1 MVEGSGFTRPT
12 CQLGAM
18 KTLIQVLDIRD
29 PDTSILFLR
38 NPLQYKLG
46 TMYGGTVHS
55 SMFLRAFLRT
65 KQPPG
70 LPSFIA
76 TTYMPLITKYLADSA
91 RNQLSGFPA
100 EELRREWGSS
110 GACHQPWPGDNGI
123 KLQTFC
129 SNLCQSFLEAHG

>member
-18 KTLIQVLDIRD
+18 KTLIQALDIKD

-76 TTYMPLITKYLADSA
+76 TTYMSLIKKIPRGLGKKSTPW
-91 RNQLSGFPA
+91 LSS
-100 EELRREWGSS
+100 R
-110 GACHQPWPGDNGI
+110 GAA
-123 KLQTFC
+123 
-129 SNLCQSFLEAHG
+129 S

>member
-1 MVEGSGFTRPT
+1 
-12 CQLGAM
+12 M
-18 KTLIQVLDIRD
+18 KTLIQVLDIKD

-76 TTYMPLITKYLADSA
+76 TTYMSLIKKIPRGLGKKSTPW
-91 RNQLSGFPA
+91 LSS
-100 EELRREWGSS
+100 R
-110 GACHQPWPGDNGI
+110 GAA
-123 KLQTFC
+123 
-129 SNLCQSFLEAHG
+129 S